1 MLGVPGTIGKNG
13 IDRMLTRALI
23 VLLIVLNLGVAA
35 WWAFRPSPLVAADTT
50 LAGVPELQLASE
62 RKPPMPAAVPVATP
76 TQATTTTPPP
86 VETAKK
92 DDAPQCFRFGPFA
105 DAASAD
111 AAAAKLRASV
121 QKAATHTASTGR
133 NGWTVWLPP
142 FADMTSAQ
150 AKALEIAGAGIKDYY
165 VVAQGPQANAIMLGR
180 YGGEDNAQRRIA
192 ELRAKGIEAQVQPPQ
207 DAKPQSWVDVA
218 AARGF
223 GFAAAQARIGAV
235 GVRPLDCAALR

>member
-35 WWAFRPSPLVAADTT
+35 WWALRPSQRVPADDA
-50 LAGVPELQLASE
+50 LDGVPNLQLASE
-62 RKPPMPAAVPVATP
+62 RKAPLPAVASVATP
-76 TQATTTTPPP
+76 TPPP
-86 VETAKK
+86 VEIPK
-92 DDAPQCFRFGPFA
+92 DEAPQCFRFGPFA

-121 QKAATHTASTGR
+121 RKAATHAASG
-133 NGWTVWLPP
+133 NGKGWTVWLPP
-142 FADMTSAQ
+142 FADMTTAQ

-165 VVAQGPQANAIMLGR
+165 VVAQGPQVNAIMLGR
-180 YGGEDNAQRRIA
+180 YGGEDNALRRIA

-207 DAKPQSWVDVA
+207 EAKPQSWVDVA

-223 GFAAAQARIGAV
+223 GFAAAQARIGAA

>member
-1 MLGVPGTIGKNG
+1 
-13 IDRMLTRALI
+13 MLTRALI

-35 WWAFRPSPLVAADTT
+35 WWAFRPSPPVAADTT
-50 LAGVPELQLASE
+50 LAGVPKLQLARE
-62 RKPPMPAAVPVATP
+62 RKSPLPAVVPVATP
-76 TQATTTTPPP
+76 TQATTTTPP
-86 VETAKK
+86 VEIAK

-121 QKAATHTASTGR
+121 QKAATHAASSNGK
-133 NGWTVWLPP
+133 GWTVWLPP

-223 GFAAAQARIGAV
+223 GFAAAQARIGAA

>member
-1 MLGVPGTIGKNG
+1 
-13 IDRMLTRALI
+13 MLTRALI

-35 WWAFRPSPLVAADTT
+35 WWALRPSPRVPADHA
-50 LAGVPELQLASE
+50 LDGVPKLQLASE
-62 RKPPMPAAVPVATP
+62 RKSPLPAAAPVATP
-76 TQATTTTPPP
+76 TRVATTAIPP

-92 DDAPQCFRFGPFA
+92 IDAPQCFRFGPFA

-121 QKAATHTASTGR
+121 RKATTRTINGGGK
-133 NGWTVWLPP
+133 GWTVWLPP
-142 FADMTSAQ
+142 FADRAAAQ
-150 AKALEIAGAGIKDYY
+150 AQAQKIGATGDKDYY

-207 DAKPQSWVDVA
+207 DAKPQSWVDVEA
-218 AARGF
+218 ASGF
-223 GFAAAQARIGAV
+223 GFAAAQARIGAT
-235 GVRPLDCAALR
+235 GVRPLECTALR